1 MNSWSGTLAVPTSR
15 EDHEQ
20 VSCRWGT
27 FETNAEVKQFHR
39 DSGHA
44 KGARP
49 PAGGWTSPHALTVS
63 QERRQAIGML
73 TQKIQRAVLTVD
85 LPDVRATKGLI
96 GEGDVN
102 AMHLE
107 VAEGVTFLKIIAKG
121 EAAIWLVPMDK
132 VICMEPKV

>member
-1 MNSWSGTLAVPTSR
+1 MNSWSGTIALPTSR

-20 VSCRWGT
+20 FSCRSAT
-27 FETNAEVKQFHR
+27 LETKAEMEQFRR
-39 DSGHA
+39 DFGRT
-44 KGARP
+44 KGGAP
-49 PAGGWTSPHALTVS
+49 PAGGWSSPHALTVS
-63 QERRQAIGML
+63 WQRRHATRML

-85 LPDVRATKGLI
+85 LPNVPTTKGVI

>member
-1 MNSWSGTLAVPTSR
+1 
-15 EDHEQ
+15 
-20 VSCRWGT
+20 
-27 FETNAEVKQFHR
+27 
-39 DSGHA
+39 
-44 KGARP
+44 
-49 PAGGWTSPHALTVS
+49 
-63 QERRQAIGML
+63 ML

-85 LPDVRATKGLI
+85 LPDVPATKGVI
-96 GEGDVN
+96 REGDVN